1 MTYVDMKAK
10 ADKLN
15 YEIKNERRKIEINN
29 ITFHKAKKALGIPDF
44 QEFQCRSGEASLLY

>member
-1 MTYVDMKAK
+1 MKAK